1 MTEMPKLLQ
10 WARNRI
16 PVVNKSVSQLH
27 RITWKSKDFCLLT
40 RPPRDITQI
49 LGTWIYKLHYS
60 HYSDPPFT
68 SYKLGGHMSHKH
80 SEVWIGLTRSN
91 KTHCGK
97 YLDWAMLCW
106 DLSKP
111 NLFILGTEGQLKF
124 GPTATD
130 VCNAV
135 FEDAFALLE
144 CLQGSPNTGSKQQSL
159 KKSNLREIWDF
170 DWPILKYI
178 KNPLK
183 AFEGLVWYC
192 CSTDGCPWCSV
203 RRGHIGRIW
212 HQKGD
217 EIGFIGWIWA
227 KFGTRLG
234 VQPGLGWLGMTAD
247 LIEN

>member
-1 MTEMPKLLQ
+1 
-10 WARNRI
+10 
-16 PVVNKSVSQLH
+16 
-27 RITWKSKDFCLLT
+27 
-40 RPPRDITQI
+40 
-49 LGTWIYKLHYS
+49 
-60 HYSDPPFT
+60 
-68 SYKLGGHMSHKH
+68 
-80 SEVWIGLTRSN
+80 
-91 KTHCGK
+91 
-97 YLDWAMLCW
+97 MLCW

-183 AFEGLVWYC
+183 AFEGLV
-192 CSTDGCPWCSV
+192 
-203 RRGHIGRIW
+203 
-212 HQKGD
+212 
-217 EIGFIGWIWA
+217 
-227 KFGTRLG
+227 
-234 VQPGLGWLGMTAD
+234 
-247 LIEN
+247 